1 MRIHQPSALKPT
13 HRLLILLAAA
23 LLVRLA
29 VLWAGM
35 DRGLFYPDERE
46 YVELAHNLAA
56 DNEFSYKGQPTSFRP
71 PGFAFIMSAVF
82 RLSGTTAPAPVRVVQ
97 IFFSLA
103 TVVVVYLLGR
113 DGWGEQ
119 VGLIAAGI
127 WAFYP
132 TVLGFNNILLT
143 EPSCLFFVSLAGW
156 MLLRHLQKPH
166 AGWAFGAGLALGFGT
181 LIRDTLFYGG
191 LMTMLFLIGLRWWDR
206 RSPWRQ
212 AAAFAGGL
220 LLVLSPWI
228 IRNTLLQGQL
238 TMISTVGGINLYLCN
253 SDETPLIRPGYI
265 FITRAAQGGDGY
277 YYDQLFPEM
286 RDASETAK
294 QNLAMRK
301 GLAYMVANPGI
312 TALRSL
318 NRFVDF
324 WGQERL
330 VINQLLS
337 KYYGEMPR
345 FAVLA
350 MILAIFASYSLVVI
364 AANFGY
370 WFGKLTAFDIWGL
383 LFIAFY
389 TGMHTLVLGHPR
401 YHLPL
406 LPLLSIMAARAFL
419 SRAEIFADWRSW
431 RFAGA
436 LSVTAIFIA
445 MWTIGLLYFDMD
457 KINLLMD

>member
-1 MRIHQPSALKPT
+1 MRTHKPSWKPT
-13 HRLLILLAAA
+13 RRLLVLLAAA

-29 VLWAGM
+29 VFLAGI

-46 YVELAHNLAA
+46 YVELAHHLAA
-56 DNEFSYKGQPTSFRP
+56 DHEFSYKGQLTSFRP

-103 TVVVVYLLGR
+103 TIIVVYRLGR

-132 TVLGFNNILLT
+132 TLLGFNNILLT
-143 EPSCLFFVSLAGW
+143 EPSCLFFVSLACW
-156 MLLRHLQKPH
+156 MLMRYLQKPR

-191 LMTMLFLIGLRWWDR
+191 LMTMLFLIGHRWWER
-206 RSPWRQ
+206 RSSWRPI
-212 AAAFAGGL
+212 AAFTGGL

-253 SDETPLIRPGYI
+253 SDDTPLIRPGYI
-265 FITRAAQGGDGY
+265 FITRAAQGEDGY
-277 YYDQLFPEM
+277 YYDHLFPEM
-286 RDASETAK
+286 QDASETAK

-301 GLAYMVANPGI
+301 GLQYMAAHPEI
-312 TALRSL
+312 TALRSV

-330 VINQLLS
+330 VINQLLN
-337 KYYGEMPR
+337 KYYGELPR

-350 MILAIFASYSLVVI
+350 MILVIFASYSLVVI

-383 LFIAFY
+383 TFIAYY

-406 LPLLSIMAARAFL
+406 LPLLAVMAARAFL
-419 SRAEIFADWRSW
+419 SRAEIFANWRSW
-431 RFAGA
+431 RFAA
-436 LSVTAIFIA
+436 AMSVTAIFIA
-445 MWTIGLLYFDMD
+445 MWMIGLFYFDMD
-457 KINLLMD
+457 KINLLMN